1 MFLINEEPYVWFIIS
16 FLNKI
21 VHLLKKFQI
30 FTLNKDL
37 KQDTSKNCGPMID
50 SSFILSPK
58 GRTLFLQL

>member
-1 MFLINEEPYVWFIIS
+1 MFLKNEVPYVRFIIS

-21 VHLLKKFQI
+21 LHLLKKFQI

-37 KQDTSKNCGPMID
+37 KQDTSKFFGPMID
-50 SSFILSPK
+50 SSFMLSPK